1 MKSLDDIKGFKK
13 KTGLSNYKVLSE
25 YNVENLLTPWAII
38 EKLKNESEFHSSII
52 STVGLSDF
60 SDVTAKSTIKEKA
73 DTTKTKIYSTPSPTE
88 KVSIS
93 AGEHT
98 DKGIPSQFDESPR
111 FISENT
117 ALQPVISSQYIIPE
131 FGGDKKQRFEALFN
145 SRAKKISN
153 HTVRADEQRELS
165 LKTLFDRI
173 ASCQ

>member
-1 MKSLDDIKGFKK
+1 MKSLDDIKGFKE

-25 YNVENLLTPWAII
+25 YNVENLLAPWAII

-73 DTTKTKIYSTPSPTE
+73 NTTKIYSTPSPTE

-98 DKGIPSQFDESPR
+98 DNGIPSQFDEGPR

-117 ALQPVISSQYIIPE
+117 ARQPVISSQYIIPE
-131 FGGDKKQRFEALFN
+131 FGEDKKQRFEALFN
-145 SRAKKISN
+145 SRAKKTSN
-153 HTVRADEQRELS
+153 HTARSDEQRELS

-173 ASCQ
+173 ASCR

>member
-1 MKSLDDIKGFKK
+1 MKSLDDIKGFKE

-73 DTTKTKIYSTPSPTE
+73 NITKIYSTPSPTE

-98 DKGIPSQFDESPR
+98 DNGIPSQFDEGPR

-117 ALQPVISSQYIIPE
+117 ARQPVISSQYITPE
-131 FGGDKKQRFEALFN
+131 FGEDKKQRFEALFN
-145 SRAKKISN
+145 SRAKKASN
-153 HTVRADEQRELS
+153 HTARSDEQRELS

-173 ASCQ
+173 ASCR